1 MNYRSLLVHLD
12 NTPVCETRTQIALQL
27 ARERDCHLVGL
38 APTGFVDAAPPGAPA
53 AAAAEFSALAWD
65 SLRDDA
71 ERAVQRFTDQ
81 CRAAGVTSF
90 ETVID
95 EASRGPS
102 IVAHAHCSDLT
113 LLSQADPASPQA
125 KQEQDMVEQ
134 VVLFSPRPTLV
145 LPRAGRQA
153 PLGRRILLA
162 WDDSRE
168 AARAAA
174 DALPLLCHA
183 SAVLVVQW
191 NEPGNAVSQKT
202 QPKLEAFQRWLMWHG
217 VPAEVRVE
225 TTSTDVAGA
234 IRARAVDE
242 QADLIVMGAYG
253 HSRWAERVMGGAT
266 RGLLHN
272 MTTPVLM
279 SH

>member
-12 NTPVCETRTQIALQL
+12 NTPACESRTQLALQL

-38 APTGFVDAAPPGAPA
+38 APTGLVETAPAGAPS
-53 AAAAEFSALAWD
+53 AAAEYTALAWD
-65 SLRDDA
+65 SLRSDA
-71 ERAVQRFTDQ
+71 EQAGQRFADQ
-81 CRAAGVTSF
+81 CRASGVTSF

-95 EASRGPS
+95 EAQRAAS
-102 IVAHAHCSDLT
+102 IVAHAHCSDLVV
-113 LLSQADPASPQA
+113 LSQADTSSAHA
-125 KQEQDMVEQ
+125 KSEQDMVEQ
-134 VVLFSPRPTLV
+134 VVLYSPRPTLV
-145 LPRAGRQA
+145 VPRAGRLAQ
-153 PLGRRILLA
+153 LGRRILLA

-183 SAVLVVQW
+183 SAVVVVQW
-191 NEPGNAVSQKT
+191 NEPGNAVSQKM

-225 TTSTDVAGA
+225 TTTTDVASA

-242 QADLIVMGAYG
+242 GADLIVMGAYG

-266 RGLLHN
+266 RGLLHT

>member
-12 NTPVCETRTQIALQL
+12 HSAACETRTQLALQL

-38 APTGFVDAAPPGAPA
+38 APTGLVEAAPPGAPTG
-53 AAAAEFSALAWD
+53 AAEYGALAWD
-65 SLRDDA
+65 ALRDQA
-71 ERAVQRFTDQ
+71 ERARERFAER
-81 CRAAGVTSF
+81 CRAAGVNSY

-95 EASRGPS
+95 EAQRGAS
-102 IVAHAHCSDLT
+102 IVAHAHCSDLVV
-113 LLSQADPASPQA
+113 LSQADTSGAQA
-125 KQEQDMVEQ
+125 KAAQEMVEQ
-134 VVLFSPRPTLV
+134 VVLYSPRPTLV
-145 LPRAGRQA
+145 VPHAGPVA
-153 PLGRRILLA
+153 HLGRRILLA

-183 SAVLVVQW
+183 STVLVVQW
-191 NEPGNAVSQKT
+191 NEPGNAVSQKM

-225 TTSTDVAGA
+225 TTTTDVASA

-242 QADLIVMGAYG
+242 GADLIVMGAYG

-266 RGLLHN
+266 RGLLHS

>member
-38 APTGFVDAAPPGAPA
+38 APTGFVDATPPGAPA

-65 SLRDDA
+65 TLRDDA
-71 ERAVQRFTDQ
+71 EQAVRRFTDQ
-81 CRAAGVTSF
+81 CHAAGVNSF

-95 EASRGPS
+95 EAMRGPS

-113 LLSQADPASPQA
+113 LMSQADPASPQA

-145 LPRAGRQA
+145 LPRTARLA
-153 PLGRRILLA
+153 PLGQRILLA

-183 SAVLVVQW
+183 SVVLVVQW
-191 NEPGNAVSQKT
+191 NEPGNAISQKT

-225 TTSTDVAGA
+225 TTATDVAGA
-234 IRARAVDE
+234 IRARAMDE
-242 QADLIVMGAYG
+242 QVDLIVMGAYG

-266 RGLLHN
+266 RGLLHS